1 MQNAT
6 HDPSEY
12 LRGLQHILI
21 GDKKKIAFLF
31 GAGTSLAK
39 KNKKS
44 LCIPAIYKMTEE
56 IIAELVKTVK
66 YVKPLEEIQKEIG
79 TDKFNIERL
88 LSNLEQKQQ
97 VIAGGVLNGLKK
109 EDFRELVKLIK
120 TQIRKKVG
128 IHEKVLSEKCIDDL
142 IHVDFA
148 EWIARADRK
157 YPIEIFTT
165 NYDYFFEL
173 GMEYKNVPY
182 YDGFT
187 GSHRPFFNPES
198 VEDFTFLPQQVKL
211 WKLHGSL
218 GWHYEEETKKVLRK
232 DSNKDDILIYPSILK
247 YNDSKKQPYISLM
260 DRLTNYLKQDDAV
273 LIVCGYSFGD
283 EHINERI
290 LTALNSKASS
300 HVIALYYDIVRNGDN
315 KKYLL
320 DDKQCDLAKM
330 AKSNGKLSIYGC
342 RSAIVGCQ
350 LGKWQL
356 KVEPDKTDTL
366 QLNRYFDEDAYVGND
381 KIKVEKKGEESWT
394 GEGELLLPDYARF
407 VGFLKSMI
415 VDNKMLKGVES
426 GKQTI

>member
-1 MQNAT
+1 
-6 HDPSEY
+6 
-12 LRGLQHILI
+12 
-21 GDKKKIAFLF
+21 
-31 GAGTSLAK
+31 LAK
-39 KNKKS
+39 KNQKS
-44 LCIPAIYKMTEE
+44 FCIPAIHKMTDE
-56 IIAELVKTVK
+56 ILVELHKTAK
-66 YVKPLEEIQKEIG
+66 YKKPLDEMKTEIG
-79 TDKFNIERL
+79 DDKFNIERL

-97 VIAGGVLNGLKK
+97 IIAGGVLNGLKM
-109 EDFRELVKLIK
+109 EDFKELIKLVKI
-120 TQIRKKVG
+120 QIRTKVS
-128 IHEKVLSEKCIDDL
+128 IHEKILSGKGFENL
-142 IHVDFA
+142 IHADFA

-165 NYDYFFEL
+165 NYDYLFEL

-187 GSHRPFFNPES
+187 GSHHPFFNPES
-198 VEDFTFLPQQVKL
+198 VEDLTFLPQQAKL

-218 GWHYEEETKKVLRK
+218 GWHYEEDTMKVLRN

-300 HVIALYYDIVRNGDN
+300 HVIALLYDIVMDGAK
-315 KKYLL
+315 KKYSL
-320 DDKQCDLAKM
+320 DDAKANPVKM
-330 AKSNGKLSIYGC
+330 AKSNSKLSVYGC
-342 RSAIVGCQ
+342 RSAIIGCQ

-356 KVEPDKTDTL
+356 KIEPDKTDTF
-366 QLNRYFDEDAYVGND
+366 QLNRYFDEDAYTGDDVL
-381 KIKVEKKGEESWT
+381 KAEKKGEEKWT
-394 GEGELLLPDYARF
+394 GEGELSLPDYAKF

-415 VDNKMLKGVES
+415 VDDKMLKGVAS
-426 GKQTI
+426 DK